1 MKSRIIILCSLVF
14 IISCKAQIQ
23 IPEDQITI
31 MQYPTFYNNTIQ
43 RLYNIIPN
51 KTNYYGQPLSVF
63 LNALS
68 QNNVLIKSYQPG
80 PYNNKLLSF
89 NFLWN
94 MDVRNQRLDLNY
106 VEPMIYID
114 FQQPFNYPEATVILN
129 NGYHSYWNPDAENFY
144 KNLII
149 EKIEFWH
156 VNGLTDKTS
165 PPK

>member
-1 MKSRIIILCSLVF
+1 MKIKVTAIFIILLN
-14 IISCKAQIQ
+14 SCIAQAQI
-23 IPEDQITI
+23 PDEPMTLAE
-31 MQYPTFYNNTIQ
+31 YPAFYNSTVQKLNV
-43 RLYNIIPN
+43 IIPN

-68 QNNVLIKSYQPG
+68 QNSIVIKSYDPG

-89 NFLWN
+89 SFIWN
-94 MDVRNQRLDLNY
+94 HDTLVNAWRNN
-106 VEPMIYID
+106 YID
-114 FQQPFNYPEATVILN
+114 PIVRVYFQQPYNYEQISTMMST
-129 NGYHSYWNPDAENFY
+129 NGYHSYWNPQAENFF

-149 EKIEFWH
+149 DKIEFWY